1 MGIKRRSVF
10 CLIFI
15 VIITILEGCNMNDDK
30 KQEEQKIVKK
40 VEEVT
45 IKYFK
50 EEEKVDV
57 TITKHKFAPK
67 DLQSIF
73 ISGYVTDDKS
83 KEFSVAVEYAN
94 NYHIGIVSTTKNFKL
109 KQ

>member
-1 MGIKRRSVF
+1 MKKIFFNLSIVF
-10 CLIFI
+10 LLS
-15 VIITILEGCNMNDDK
+15 ILGGCTAENKKAEQQVVDK
-30 KQEEQKIVKK
+30 ANEE
-40 VEEVT
+40 T

-67 DLQSIF
+67 DLQTTF

-94 NYHIGIVSTTKNFKL
+94 NYHIGTISTTKNFEL